1 MIGTLRNVA
10 FDAPDHRALAR
21 FYADLLSG
29 EMLGDSKEWTFLVT
43 ADGWRLGF
51 QPVAGDRASTWP
63 SQELPQQLH
72 LDFQV
77 PDVAAAALRVE
88 SLGATRVGGND
99 GDESSDSGDGQKL
112 VVMTDPA
119 GHPFCLCANEQ
130 DEPIRVFGACID
142 CPDPAGLARF
152 YAALLSMEIRYEGDD
167 GAWLAGDNPAVNV
180 TFQGVAD
187 YNPPRWPDPA
197 YPQQLHLDVFV
208 HDVDTAER
216 QVISLGALRLPGSG
230 DNWRVYADPVG
241 HPFCLVFDP
250 E

>member
-21 FYADLLSG
+21 FYADLLGG
-29 EMLGDSKEWTFLVT
+29 EVLGDSDEWTVIRT

-51 QPVAGDRASTWP
+51 QPVAGYRPPTWP
-63 SQELPQQLH
+63 SQDLPQQLH

-77 PDVAAAALRVE
+77 PDVLAAARRAE
-88 SLGATRVGGND
+88 SFGATRASGG
-99 GDESSDSGDGQKL
+99 GDDAGDSSDGQKL
-112 VVMTDPA
+112 IVMTDPA
-119 GHPFCLCANEQ
+119 GHTFCLCANEQ

-142 CPDPAGLARF
+142 CPDPAALARF
-152 YAALLSMEIRYEGDD
+152 YAALLSMQSRYEGDD
-167 GAWLAGDNPAVNV
+167 GAWLAGDNPAANV
-180 TFQGVAD
+180 IFQGVAD

-208 HDVDTAER
+208 DDVDAAAR
-216 QVISLGALRLPGSG
+216 QVIGMGGQPLPGSG

>member
-1 MIGTLRNVA
+1 MIGRLRNVA

-21 FYADLLSG
+21 FYADLLDG
-29 EMLGDSKEWTFLVT
+29 EVLGDSDEWTVIRT
-43 ADGWRLGF
+43 ADGWRVGF
-51 QPVAGDRASTWP
+51 EPVAGHRAPKWP

-77 PDVAAAALRVE
+77 PDVAAAALRAE
-88 SLGATRVGGND
+88 SLGATRAGAGAGAD
-99 GDESSDSGDGQKL
+99 DTGDGQKL
-112 VVMTDPA
+112 VVMADPA

-152 YAALLSMEIRYEGDD
+152 YAALLGMEVRYEGDD
-167 GAWLAGDNPAVNV
+167 GAWIATDSPAANI

-208 HDVDTAER
+208 DDVDAAE
-216 QVISLGALRLPGSG
+216 QQAIGLGARPLPGGG
-230 DNWRVYADPVG
+230 DNWRVYADPAG

-250 E
+250 DKP